1 MWSCLSETPLLC
13 HCLELLT
20 CVWACFTDPH
30 PIYNYLL
37 FLTCCVILYLSMYI
51 NLIFSNFVIVGD
63 FNVDFTSTYP
73 LYAHLSDF
81 ITSFRLSQM

>member
-1 MWSCLSETPLLC
+1 
-13 HCLELLT
+13 
-20 CVWACFTDPH
+20 
-30 PIYNYLL
+30 
-37 FLTCCVILYLSMYI
+37 MYI

-81 ITSFRLSQM
+81 ITSFCLSQM